1 MSEAR
6 YRRLFEDS
14 PIGIVFLGA
23 RGEITLT
30 NQRYRDFLGMS
41 DAEIHKR
48 GPVGIVHPD
57 DWEPSV
63 VLTDK
68 LRSGEVPVFHREQRY
83 IRGDGKVIWGDTH
96 ITALRDQNGR
106 LIHTIGWVQDI
117 TERKLTDEAL
127 RESEERMRLFF
138 ERQVVGMGISD
149 TKKRWIQVNDRLC
162 QMLRYS
168 REELLELGWLKLT
181 HPDDVDADLFQFN
194 RMCAG
199 DIDSYSMEKRYIRKD
214 GAAVYVNLAVVC
226 IRRSDRSV
234 DYMLAIMEDISERK
248 QAEETLRGSEE
259 KFRNLFNDA
268 QVGMFRTRLD
278 DSEIL
283 DCNERFLKIFGHRRE
298 EVQGSASVIRW
309 AYPHEREEMLRR
321 LNAEGHVEEME
332 CGMLNK
338 QGEEKRCLTSLRYY
352 REEGI
357 LVGSIIDITDRIRAE
372 EALRESEVRFRTI
385 LQTTNDGYYLVDQ
398 KGHFLDT
405 NDAYCS
411 MIGYSREEILQ
422 MQIGDIEAIETQ
434 EVIEKRIRRVMET
447 GSDRFETKHRR
458 KDGRLI
464 DIEASVSRSKGG
476 EERLVVFMRDITER
490 KRAEEENTKLQAQ
503 LLQAQ
508 KMESVGRL
516 AGGVAHDFNNM
527 LGVILGHTEIALEQV
542 DPSLPLHDDL
552 EAVHKAA
559 ERSASLTHQLLAFA
573 RKQTAAPKVLDLNQ
587 TVGRMLAMLE
597 RLIGEDVQLI
607 WKPAADLWSVKMD
620 PSQVDQIMT
629 NLCINARDAIA
640 DVGTITVETRN
651 SEIDE
656 VDDLDHPGAVPGEYV
671 LLAVR
676 DDGCGMDK
684 ETVSHLFEPFFTTKE
699 AGKGTGLGLATVYG
713 IVKQND
719 GFVYVDSAPGEGA
732 TFSIYLPRQT
742 GEVEQARDQGQVATA
757 SRGQETI
764 LVVEDEAANLKLVRR
779 MLVRQGYTVLE
790 AGTPG
795 EAIRIAQEHVGEIH
809 LLMTDV
815 IMPEMNGRDLAS
827 LLLSFYPHLKCLFMS
842 GYTADVIANHGV
854 LEEGVSFISKP
865 FSAKGLGDKVRQT
878 LT

>member
-1 MSEAR
+1 
-6 YRRLFEDS
+6 
-14 PIGIVFLGA
+14 
-23 RGEITLT
+23 
-30 NQRYRDFLGMS
+30 
-41 DAEIHKR
+41 
-48 GPVGIVHPD
+48 
-57 DWEPSV
+57 
-63 VLTDK
+63 
-68 LRSGEVPVFHREQRY
+68 
-83 IRGDGKVIWGDTH
+83 
-96 ITALRDQNGR
+96 
-106 LIHTIGWVQDI
+106 
-117 TERKLTDEAL
+117 
-127 RESEERMRLFF
+127 
-138 ERQVVGMGISD
+138 
-149 TKKRWIQVNDRLC
+149 
-162 QMLRYS
+162 
-168 REELLELGWLKLT
+168 
-181 HPDDVDADLFQFN
+181 
-194 RMCAG
+194 
-199 DIDSYSMEKRYIRKD
+199 
-214 GAAVYVNLAVVC
+214 
-226 IRRSDRSV
+226 
-234 DYMLAIMEDISERK
+234 
-248 QAEETLRGSEE
+248 
-259 KFRNLFNDA
+259 
-268 QVGMFRTRLD
+268 
-278 DSEIL
+278 
-283 DCNERFLKIFGHRRE
+283 
-298 EVQGSASVIRW
+298 
-309 AYPHEREEMLRR
+309 
-321 LNAEGHVEEME
+321 
-332 CGMLNK
+332 
-338 QGEEKRCLTSLRYY
+338 
-352 REEGI
+352 
-357 LVGSIIDITDRIRAE
+357 
-372 EALRESEVRFRTI
+372 
-385 LQTTNDGYYLVDQ
+385 
-398 KGHFLDT
+398 
-405 NDAYCS
+405 
-411 MIGYSREEILQ
+411 
-422 MQIGDIEAIETQ
+422 
-434 EVIEKRIRRVMET
+434 
-447 GSDRFETKHRR
+447 
-458 KDGRLI
+458 
-464 DIEASVSRSKGG
+464 
-476 EERLVVFMRDITER
+476 
-490 KRAEEENTKLQAQ
+490 
-503 LLQAQ
+503 
-508 KMESVGRL
+508 MESVGRL